1 LTQDS
6 RRRHGHVL
14 AVDAKLRLAP
24 VGAEPDPTLRRLG
37 AAERS

>member
-1 LTQDS
+1 
-6 RRRHGHVL
+6 VV

-37 AAERS
+37 AIDRP